1 MINIVR
7 KRRLAVIEDA
17 MKAVEAAEKN
27 AAEKVQ
33 AAKAEAERIHK
44 ASVTE
49 CEQIGKAA
57 EQKAKDNELS
67 GLEASDKDREAAVEK
82 AREGARI
89 KADALKRTAEGK
101 EDEAIDAVIDKL
113 LN

>member
-1 MINIVR
+1 
-7 KRRLAVIEDA
+7 
-17 MKAVEAAEKN
+17 MKAVETAEKN
-27 AAEKVQ
+27 ATEKIQ
-33 AAKAEAERIHK
+33 AAKAEAETIRK

-49 CEQIGKAA
+49 CEQIELDAQ
-57 EQKAKDNELS
+57 QKAKENELS
-67 GLEASDKDREAAVEK
+67 GRDNSNKEREDAVEK
-82 AREGARI
+82 ARDGARI